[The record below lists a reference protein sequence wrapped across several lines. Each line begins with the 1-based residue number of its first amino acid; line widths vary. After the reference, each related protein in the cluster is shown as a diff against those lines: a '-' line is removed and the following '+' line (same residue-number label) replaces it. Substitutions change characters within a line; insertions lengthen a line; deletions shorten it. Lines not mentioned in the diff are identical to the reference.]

1 MELQNVILLLLLT
14 INLAI
19 AQNTSREEAQELHV
33 GVILDLGSIVGKM
46 ARTSVSLAME
56 DFYAVHRNYSTK
68 LVLHI
73 RDSMSDDVQAASQ
86 GTCSQLLVIGHCI
99 SSFCYAA
106 EKHNRK
112 KERSTKPWKSRNY
125 KYSYFTTCGEKQ
137 ANMTHVM
144 TIESYQQVQLG
155 SNCASHNITIKS
167 NWISTS
173 HQTIP
178 KITSKNYW
186 ILFTRG
192 VASGPQAPVLLL
204 CK

>member
-1 MELQNVILLLLLT
+1 MELQNVIMLLLLT
-14 INLAI
+14 INLAV

-86 GTCSQLLVIGHCI
+86 GTCSQLLGHCI

-106 EKHNRK
+106 TSTIRK
-112 KERSTKPWKSRNY
+112 
-125 KYSYFTTCGEKQ
+125 
-137 ANMTHVM
+137 
-144 TIESYQQVQLG
+144 QLR
-155 SNCASHNITIKS
+155 IT
-167 NWISTS
+167 
-173 HQTIP
+173 
-178 KITSKNYW
+178 
-186 ILFTRG
+186 
-192 VASGPQAPVLLL
+192 
-204 CK
+204 